1 MRAVF
6 ADTSFW
12 IAIFD
17 RNDYLCASADAALR
31 GLKGR
36 PLVTTD
42 LILCEF
48 LDAFSRSRSD
58 VRHGAVQMAKGLLGD
73 PHTTCVCPGRDLLV
87 VAMDLYQQRLDKTY
101 GVTDCVSMVVMRQQ
115 GLTEILS
122 SDRHFA
128 QEGFRVLLPIA

>member
-1 MRAVF
+1 MRPVF
-6 ADTSFW
+6 ADTAFW
-12 IAIFD
+12 LAFFD
-17 RNDYLCASADAALR
+17 HNDPLHGEASDALKAV
-31 GLKGR
+31 KGR

-42 LILCEF
+42 LVLCEF
-48 LDAFSRSRSD
+48 LDALSRYGGHVRQSAIRASRGILTNPRS
-58 VRHGAVQMAKGLLGD
+58 
-73 PHTTCVCPGRDLLV
+73 TCVPSDRDLLLA
-87 VAMDLYQQRLDKTY
+87 AMTLYEQRPDKTY